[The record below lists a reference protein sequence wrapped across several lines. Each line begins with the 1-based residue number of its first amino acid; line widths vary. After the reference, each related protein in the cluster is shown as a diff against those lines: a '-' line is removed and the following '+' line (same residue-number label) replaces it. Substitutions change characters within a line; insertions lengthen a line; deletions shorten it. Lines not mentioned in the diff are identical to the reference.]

1 MQDKELYEK
10 LLGLTAPW
18 SDQEVDL
25 LIKEMKV
32 TLKLAHQPFWR
43 FQCPDCDE
51 ECPTH
56 DHRQRQWRHLDT
68 CGYVTMIETA
78 VPRVDCPKHGV
89 RQAQVPWA
97 FRTPRGAQSI
107 RGTPA
112 SAMAT
117 CRQMAKCLHQR

>member
-18 SDQEVDL
+18 SVQEVNL
-25 LIKEMKV
+25 QIKEMKV

-43 FQCPDCDE
+43 FRCPDCDE

-68 CGYVTMIETA
+68 CGYVTMIEAA

-89 RQAQVPWA
+89 RQAHVPWGNRA
-97 FRTPRGAQSI
+97 DDSPH
-107 RGTPA
+107 
-112 SAMAT
+112 
-117 CRQMAKCLHQR
+117 CLRR